1 MYLKKTLDD
10 RLKKYFDYFSKK
22 NLDKLASLFSNN
34 VQIIDWTANIK
45 GKSKVLVFNKKLFK
59 KFKSINVKLDEKFYN
74 SENNSFACKLTIKLD
89 NKSINV
95 VDLIYF
101 NSKFQIKKIIA
112 YLR

>member
-1 MYLKKTLDD
+1 MYFKKILEDKLKN
-10 RLKKYFDYFSKK
+10 YFDYFSKK
-22 NLDKLASLFSNN
+22 NLYKLASLFSNN

-45 GKSKVLVFNKKLFK
+45 GKSNVLVFNKKLFK
-59 KFKSINVKLDEKFYN
+59 KFKLINIKLNEKFYN
-74 SENNSFACKLTIKLD
+74 AENNSFACKLTIKLD

-101 NSKFQIKKIIA
+101 NSKLQIKKIIA